1 MMDMT
6 NVASLDAVE
15 AFAELVIHLAW
26 AALITVSAIIVA
38 LSLRAFVSGLL
49 RARFTRKP

>member
-1 MMDMT
+1 MTDMT
-6 NVASLDAVE
+6 NVDAME
-15 AFAELVIHLAW
+15 AFAEVVIHLAW
-26 AALITVSAIIVA
+26 AALITISAIIVA